1 MRISSADSGSSGCG
15 VPAAGIRACSAI
27 GRLAAT
33 VAATKRGG
41 VDWSPDGGAA
51 PRPGCSFPAVD
62 ALLSLFPPGSDADA
76 GGMLRVG
83 GCRAD
88 DLAAEFGTPVLV
100 VAEDALRARARE
112 YREELAARWPRSRVV
127 FASKAFPCTAVQRVM
142 VEEGLGLDVA
152 GGGEIVTALA
162 AGADPALLVL
172 HGNAKSDEEI
182 AMAAEHGI
190 GLVVV
195 DNADDVD
202 RLEATG
208 REHDALVRVIP
219 GVEAETHASV
229 LTGHEG
235 SKFGLAP
242 AAAVELIARIER
254 SPRLR
259 MRGLHAHVGSQ
270 ILDVEPFA
278 RSVAPLA
285 ALGEFPV
292 YDLGGGLGARYT
304 YDDRPPSV
312 PEYLDALIG
321 AAREHL
327 PAEAEVIV
335 EPGRSMVAA
344 AAATIYRVVTVKRG
358 AVTFVAVDGGMGDN
372 LEVALFGQRF
382 EAAIADRLEAPDGEL
397 VTLVGRHCESGDV
410 LVDGVRLDAPR
421 VGDLVAVPATGAY
434 CHTMANNYN
443 GNRRIPVV
451 FASGGAAR
459 LVVRRETWDDLLA
472 RDVG

>member
-1 MRISSADSGSSGCG
+1 
-15 VPAAGIRACSAI
+15 
-27 GRLAAT
+27 
-33 VAATKRGG
+33 
-41 VDWSPDGGAA
+41 
-51 PRPGCSFPAVD
+51 VD
-62 ALLSLFPPGSDADA
+62 AVLSLFPPGSTLDEE
-76 GGMLRVG
+76 GMLTIG

-88 DLAAEFGTPVLV
+88 ALAEEHGTPVLV
-100 VAEDALRARARE
+100 VAEQALRARARE
-112 YREELAARWPRSRVV
+112 YRQELAARWPRSRVV

-142 VEEGLGLDVA
+142 AEEGLGLDVA
-152 GGGEIVTALA
+152 GAGEIVTALA

-195 DNADDVD
+195 DNSDDVD
-202 RLEATG
+202 RLEATR
-208 REHDALVRVIP
+208 REHDVLVRVIP
-219 GVEAETHASV
+219 GVEADTHAHV
-229 LTGHEG
+229 LTGHAG

-242 AAAVELIARIER
+242 AAAAELIRRIDHN
-254 SPRLR
+254 PRLR
-259 MRGLHAHVGSQ
+259 MRGLHVHVGSQ

-278 RSVAPLA
+278 RSVAPVA

-312 PEYLDALIG
+312 PEYLDALVG

-327 PAEAEVIV
+327 PAEAELIV
-335 EPGRSMVAA
+335 EPGRSMVAS
-344 AAATIYRVVTVKRG
+344 AAATLYRVVTVKRG

-382 EAAIADRLEAPDGEL
+382 EAAVVDRLDPAGGEL
-397 VTLVGRHCESGDV
+397 VTVVGRHCESGDV
-410 LVDGVRLDAPR
+410 LVDGVRLEAPR
-421 VGDLVAVPATGAY
+421 VGDLVGVPATGAY

-443 GNRRIPVV
+443 GARRIPVV
-451 FASGGAAR
+451 FADGGKAR
-459 LVVRRETWDDLLA
+459 QVVRRETWTDLLA